1 MKSKQR
7 YTLIFIVI
15 VVTIDTAGFGIIFPV
30 LPQLLTD
37 LLHADISTAAQYGGW
52 LSFGYAFM
60 QFVFA
65 PVLGNLSDAYGR
77 RPVLLSSLLGFGID
91 CAFLAFAPSILW
103 LFCGRM
109 IAGMT
114 GASFSVASACIADI
128 STGKDRTKYFG
139 LINAAFGAGF
149 ILGPAVGG
157 VLAYWSTHAPFLF
170 AALLS
175 FINFIFGYFFFAE
188 SLEKHNRRKFD
199 WRKANPLGALVHL
212 RKFPAVWSLVIVMLF
227 VSMATHS
234 IESVW
239 SFFTIEKFHWSNAM
253 VGYSLAFIGA
263 LSIIVQLWGVSFLTD
278 RVGERKMLIGGL
290 CCITLGFFIFAF
302 TDMQWLLYGGII
314 VFIIGGIQGTAMQSI
329 ISLEVPDNEQGA
341 LQGVLGCLL
350 GLTTFVA
357 PPMMTSSFAYFTREG
372 AEWYFPGMPFLISGV
387 FTIVGLGLCC
397 FRVYKERSRSMSKVK
412 G

>member
-128 STGKDRTKYFG
+128 STGQDRTKYFG

-157 VLAYWSTHAPFLF
+157 VLAGWGTHAPFLF

-188 SLEKHNRRKFD
+188 SLENHNRRKFD

-212 RKFPAVWSLVIVMLF
+212 RKLPAVWSLVIAMLF

-234 IESVW
+234 MESVW

-290 CCITLGFFIFAF
+290 CCIMLGFFIFAF
-302 TDMQWLLYGGII
+302 TDMQWLLFGGII
-314 VFIIGGIQGTAMQSI
+314 VFIIGGIQGTAMQSM
-329 ISLEVPDNEQGA
+329 ISLSVPDNEQGA

-350 GLTTFVA
+350 GFTTFVA
-357 PPMMTSSFAYFTREG
+357 PPMMTSSFSYFTREG
-372 AEWYFPGMPFLISGV
+372 TGFYFPGMPFLLSA
-387 FTIVGLGLCC
+387 GLTVIGLALCC
-397 FRVYKERSRSMSKVK
+397 FRIYKQQSKDVSELK
-412 G
+412 A

>member
-37 LLHADISTAAQYGGW
+37 LLHADISTAARYGGW
-52 LSFGYAFM
+52 LSFSYAFM

-65 PVLGNLSDAYGR
+65 PILGNLSDAYGR
-77 RPVLLSSLLGFGID
+77 RRVLLSSLLGFGID
-91 CAFLAFAPSILW
+91 CVFLAFAPSIFW

-128 STGKDRTKYFG
+128 STGQDRTKYFG
-139 LINAAFGAGF
+139 FINAAFGAGF

-157 VLAYWSTHAPFLF
+157 VLAEWGTQAPFLF

-212 RKFPAVWSLVIVMLF
+212 RKLPAVWSLVIAMLF

-234 IESVW
+234 MESVW

-263 LSIIVQLWGVSFLTD
+263 FSIIVQLWGVSFLTD

-290 CCITLGFFIFAF
+290 CCIMLGFFIFAF
-302 TDMQWLLYGGII
+302 TDMQWLLFGGII
-314 VFIIGGIQGTAMQSI
+314 VFIIGGIQGTAMQSM
-329 ISLEVPDNEQGA
+329 ISLSVPDNEQGA
-341 LQGVLGCLL
+341 LQGVVGCLL
-350 GLTTFVA
+350 GFTTFVA
-357 PPMMTSSFAYFTREG
+357 PPMMTSSFSYFTREG
-372 AEWYFPGMPFLISGV
+372 TGFYFPGMPFLLSA
-387 FTIVGLGLCC
+387 GLTGIGLTLCC
-397 FRVYKERSRSMSKVK
+397 FRIYKQQSKDVSASK
-412 G
+412 E